1 MLGESSGDEVFT
13 ATGPV
18 MPDKY
23 QQEIED
29 ILEAA
34 GESAPERGSPEQ
46 PPEDRPRL
54 PRVREVPNRPD
65 AGASGRVLPS
75 LSSGKILLAGIVI
88 FVIAALLN
96 FGVVM
101 WVGLAM
107 LVAGYVLSFTYK
119 PRPVMEKRWRG
130 QPLETGGGGSAW
142 DRIRRW
148 MGR

>member
-1 MLGESSGDEVFT
+1 
-13 ATGPV
+13 
-18 MPDKY
+18 MPDKN

-54 PRVREVPNRPD
+54 PRVREVPHRPD

-119 PRPVMEKRWRG
+119 PRPVMG
-130 QPLETGGGGSAW
+130 ETVAGAAAGNGRRRLGVGPHPAL
-142 DRIRRW
+142 DGALGTIRE
-148 MGR
+148 

>member
-1 MLGESSGDEVFT
+1 
-13 ATGPV
+13 
-18 MPDKY
+18 
-23 QQEIED
+23 
-29 ILEAA
+29 
-34 GESAPERGSPEQ
+34 
-46 PPEDRPRL
+46 
-54 PRVREVPNRPD
+54 
-65 AGASGRVLPS
+65 LPS

-101 WVGLAM
+101 WIGLAM

>member
-1 MLGESSGDEVFT
+1 
-13 ATGPV
+13 

-34 GESAPERGSPEQ
+34 GESAPEGGSPEQ

-54 PRVREVPNRPD
+54 PRVREVPHRP
-65 AGASGRVLPS
+65 GASGRVWPS

-101 WVGLAM
+101 WIGLGM
-107 LVAGYVLSFTYK
+107 LVAGYVLSFAYK

-142 DRIRRW
+142 DRIRRR

>member
-1 MLGESSGDEVFT
+1 
-13 ATGPV
+13 

-34 GESAPERGSPEQ
+34 GESAPEGGSPEQ
-46 PPEDRPRL
+46 PREDRPRL
-54 PRVREVPNRPD
+54 PRMREVPHRPG
-65 AGASGRVLPS
+65 AGASGRVWPS
-75 LSSGKILLAGIVI
+75 LSSGKILLAGIVT

-101 WVGLAM
+101 WIGLAM

-119 PRPVMEKRWRG
+119 PRPIMEKRWRG
-130 QPLETGGGGSAW
+130 QPLETGGGGGSAW